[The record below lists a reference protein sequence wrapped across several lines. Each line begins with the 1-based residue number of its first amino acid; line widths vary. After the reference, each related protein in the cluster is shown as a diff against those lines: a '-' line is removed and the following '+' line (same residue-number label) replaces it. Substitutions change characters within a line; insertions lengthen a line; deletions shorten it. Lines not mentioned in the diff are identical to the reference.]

1 MVTVHGCCSLK
12 IPGARHK
19 GNVPMVAKS
28 VNLNYGAAMTSK
40 RYNTFSEELKR
51 DFGCRVHR
59 ISVDAGFTCP
69 NRDGSTG
76 TTGCIYCGGA
86 GSGSFGILRGAT
98 VAEQLE
104 AGKEIMARKYK
115 ARKFVAYFQA
125 YSNTYAPVEWLEALY
140 DEALAVKDVVGLIVG
155 TRPDCLPP
163 EVLNLL
169 AGYAHRHWF
178 WLELGLQSPIDR
190 TLRLLN
196 RGHDFAAF
204 AAAAEAC
211 RALGIR
217 VCAHIILGLPGET
230 REEMLATPR
239 LLKELGIGGVKLHL
253 LHVMKETEL
262 EAMYRAGEITV
273 LSRDDYVGLVCDFLE
288 RLDPEISIQ
297 RLTGDGGR
305 DYLVAPLWSLA
316 KFEVLNAI
324 DAELERRGTRQG
336 SRAIAE
342 TSRGGV

>member
-1 MVTVHGCCSLK
+1 MS
-12 IPGARHK
+12 A
-19 GNVPMVAKS
+19 PMI
-28 VNLNYGAAMTSK
+28 SK
-40 RYNTFSEELKR
+40 RYNAFSDELKR

-69 NRDGSTG
+69 NRDGNAG
-76 TTGCIYCGGA
+76 TSGCIYCGGA
-86 GSGSFGILRGAT
+86 GSGSFGILRGAP

-115 ARKFVAYFQA
+115 ARKFIAYFQA
-125 YSNTYAPVEWLEALY
+125 YSNTYAPVDKLAALY

-163 EVLNLL
+163 EVLELL
-169 AGYAHRHWF
+169 AGYARRHWF
-178 WLELGLQSPIDR
+178 WLELGLQSTLDR

-211 RALGIR
+211 RLLGVR
-217 VCAHIILGLPGET
+217 VCAHVILGLPGET

-239 LLKELGIGGVKLHL
+239 ILKELGVGGVKLHL

-262 EAMYRAGEITV
+262 EAMYRAGAVRV

-288 RLDPEISIQ
+288 RLDPGISIQ

-324 DAELERRGTRQG
+324 DNELERRGTRQG
-336 SRAIAE
+336 SRA
-342 TSRGGV
+342 GG